1 MREII
6 LLSVPSKI
14 EALPLSDFAG
24 KKCLFGISKG
34 GGVTCLVFY
43 PYVFVG
49 YASKFCFVTNLCWNN
64 FYLYGLLLSSQ
75 RQLIHGLLG

>member
-24 KKCLFGISKG
+24 KVSVRYFKRRWGDLS
-34 GGVTCLVFY
+34 GVL
-43 PYVFVG
+43 P
-49 YASKFCFVTNLCWNN
+49 LCVS
-64 FYLYGLLLSSQ
+64 G
-75 RQLIHGLLG
+75 RCI